1 MAKAKKVSYQ
11 LIPED
16 AMPDMYELMN
26 DLIETVHEHLT
37 NARMVLAW
45 NLTWGEDVDGKVT
58 LGKAK
63 KASDLDRELAPYD
76 FVIMVNQRFWGEANE
91 AQRKALLDHELSHCE
106 VSLDDNGDPKRDEKG
121 RVVYRMR
128 KHDIE
133 EFSGVVLRNGI
144 WKHDLEVFYSALKSG
159 KQVSL
164 LEPAE
169 DEQAMVEKLKAD
181 PGVMGGMAALA
192 PRKGSGISSV
202 SIEHAGESITLT
214 AEDGDR
220 LRKHAR
226 SLRHGE
232 ARH

>member
-1 MAKAKKVSYQ
+1 MAFRRRVNPPERAQPKERDRMAKAKKVSYQ

-37 NARMVLAW
+37 NARIVLAW
-45 NLTWGEDVDGKVT
+45 NLTWSEDVDGKVT

-106 VSLDDNGDPKRDEKG
+106 VSLDDEGDPKRDEKG

-144 WKHDLEVFYSALKSG
+144 WKQDLEAFYAACRSS
-159 KQVSL
+159 KQASL
-164 LEPAE
+164 LDAAKDASSICPPGMSLSVVEP
-169 DEQAMVEKLKAD
+169 DGTKRVVAD
-181 PGVMGGMAALA
+181 
-192 PRKGSGISSV
+192 R
-202 SIEHAGESITLT
+202 T
-214 AEDGDR
+214 
-220 LRKHAR
+220 
-226 SLRHGE
+226 GE